1 MKSMTII
8 PVLFLFSLLS
18 SIPHYSYA
26 SVNDFCVADLK
37 GPDSPSGYN
46 CKPVSAVTADDFV
59 YSGLVAG
66 DTNNTFKA
74 ALTSAFVTDFP
85 AVNGLGVSAAR
96 LDIAKGGS
104 IPMHTHPGATELL
117 IMVEGEIT
125 AGFMTPFALY
135 SKTLKP
141 GDVFVFPQGQLHYQ
155 VNSGKKKATAFLAFS
170 SANPG
175 AQLLDLLL
183 FGNALSSDIVAQ
195 TTFLDIDQVKKL
207 KARFGGK
214 NLNKHMSM

>member
-1 MKSMTII
+1 MTTIHI
-8 PVLFLFSLLS
+8 LFLFSLLS
-18 SIPHYSYA
+18 SISPYSYA

-46 CKPVSAVTADDFV
+46 CKPVSSVTPDDFV
-59 YSGLVAG
+59 FSGLVAG

-85 AVNGLGVSAAR
+85 GVNGLGVSAAR

-125 AGFMTPFALY
+125 AGFMTPTALY
-135 SKTLKP
+135 SKTLKV
-141 GDVFVFPQGQLHYQ
+141 GDVMVFPQGQLHFQ
-155 VNSGKKKATAFLAFS
+155 VNSGKTKATAFLAFS

-183 FGNALSSDIVAQ
+183 FGNGLSSQIVAE
-195 TTFLDIDQVKKL
+195 TTFLDVSQVKKL

-214 NLNKHMSM
+214 N

>member
-1 MKSMTII
+1 MKMIY
-8 PVLFLFSLLS
+8 VLFLFALLS
-18 SIPHYSYA
+18 STNA

-37 GPDSPSGYN
+37 GPDSPSGYQ
-46 CKPVSAVTADDFV
+46 CKPISSVTADDFV
-59 YSGLVAG
+59 FHGFVAG
-66 DTNNTFKA
+66 NTTNSFNA

-85 AVNGLGVSAAR
+85 GVNGLGISAAR

-117 IMVEGEIT
+117 IMVKGEIT
-125 AGFMTPFALY
+125 AGFMTPTALY

-141 GDVFVFPQGQLHYQ
+141 GDLMVFPQGMLHFQ
-155 VNSGKKKATAFLAFS
+155 VNSGKGKATAFLAFS

-183 FGNALSSDIVAQ
+183 FGNALSSDTVAQ
-195 TTFLDIDQVKKL
+195 TTFLDVAQVKKL

-214 NLNKHMSM
+214 N